1 MSIYAIAIL
10 VSLLIYIVV
19 GNYAGRKIKN
29 LDDYMVAGRNAPTI
43 LIVGTLV
50 ASAISTGSF
59 IGDTGFVYQGYTTSQ
74 IFGFVPIA
82 VVGFTFGGLFFG
94 RYLRRSRVHTLAEF
108 FGSRFESPRLR
119 MLAALTMV
127 IGMGA
132 YLLAVNQGVA
142 IVVEGVADVS
152 YMTALIVV
160 WLGYTTFTIYG
171 GSRGV
176 VLTDTMMFLFFT
188 VIAFV
193 GLGYIVASGG
203 GWFQAMQSLAA
214 FEPQPDIIS
223 AAGRSGPG
231 SPWASSFDLWVWA
244 IILGLSWAIAFS
256 ISPWQSSRY
265 LMAKD
270 EHVVMRSA
278 CLSTCVLAMVW
289 PVIYYAGAA
298 VALSN
303 ADIVAPENPIVWSAM
318 NIMPPLVGALLLAGV
333 VAAGLSSAST
343 FLSLIGFAISNDLVH
358 SHSVDQRKLVWLS
371 RTAIL
376 VTSIVIIVIASLV
389 PPSVFWITQFAGPM
403 FAAAWGPIAFAS
415 IWSKRVTEPAA
426 FWGMLAGLLGLITT
440 KSLQL
445 SGLVIFPSYLD
456 PLLLGAVMSM
466 VTIVTVSMRTQ
477 VTEAEAT
484 YRDELHRPPPELADL
499 DASRKTLIW
508 PKVTIAFGAL
518 STVLMMIFY
527 VRPFQIGAGLI
538 DASHP
543 FITWSGETLLAISF
557 GSIIGTGG
565 WIAYRFAKRIYATGE

>member
-1 MSIYAIAIL
+1 VNIYAIAIL

-19 GNYAGRKIKN
+19 GNYAGRKIRN

-50 ASAISTGSF
+50 ASTISTGSF

-82 VVGFTFGGLFFG
+82 VVGFTIGGLFFG

-108 FGSRFESPRLR
+108 FGNRFASPRLR

-142 IVVEGVADVS
+142 IVIEGVADVS
-152 YMTALIVV
+152 YPVALLVV

-188 VIAFV
+188 VIAFI
-193 GLGYIVASGG
+193 GLGYIVGSGG
-203 GWFQAMQSLAA
+203 GWFQAMESLAA
-214 FEPQPDIIS
+214 FEPQPEIIS
-223 AAGRSGPG
+223 AAGRSGSG
-231 SPWASSFDLWVWA
+231 SPWASSFDLWMWS

-265 LMAKD
+265 LMARD

-278 CLSTCVLAMVW
+278 CLSTCILAMTW
-289 PVIYYAGAA
+289 PIIYYSGAA

-303 ADIVAPENPIVWSAM
+303 PDIVSPENPIVWSAM
-318 NIMPPLVGALLLAGV
+318 NIMPPLIGAMLLAGI

-343 FLSLIGFAISNDLVH
+343 FLSLIGFAISNDLVQ
-358 SHSVDQRKLVWLS
+358 SRSVDQRKLVWLS
-371 RTAIL
+371 RVAIL
-376 VTSIVIIVIASLV
+376 IASITVIVIASLV

-426 FWGMLAGLLGLITT
+426 FWGMLAGLLGLISA

-445 SGLVIFPSYLD
+445 SGLVVLPSYLD
-456 PLLLGAVMSM
+456 PLLLGAVLSM
-466 VTIVTVSMRTQ
+466 ITIVAVSMRTQ
-477 VTEAEAT
+477 VTGDEAA
-484 YRDELHRPPPELADL
+484 YREKLHRPPPELADP

-508 PKVTIAFGAL
+508 PKVMIAFGAV
-518 STVLMMIFY
+518 SIPLMMVFY

-538 DASHP
+538 DSSHP
-543 FITWSGETLLAISF
+543 FVTWSGETLLAILF
-557 GSIIGTGG
+557 GSIIAIGG
-565 WIAYRFAKRIYATGE
+565 WIAYRFAKRIYATGI